1 MLDRRPSRWAVAP
14 YPATSMLE
22 FLKPSFWRR
31 KFPDARLGRPMGE
44 QPPFKPK
51 LGLALCCGGAR
62 ALAHV
67 GVLEVLEEEGIEVHA
82 IAGSS
87 MGAYIGALWAAGF
100 SGVQLGELAAEMND
114 SRKMWKLADPLIPP
128 LKGLFRG
135 EKGKRHLARS
145 LGNLNFEDLDRKLL
159 VVAFDLDTAQR
170 LVFQKGCIVDA
181 VHASCAMPGII
192 APVAI
197 GGHRCSDGGVVDPV
211 PVGALRRFG
220 DVDRIIA
227 VSTLPSL
234 AEVESGKCRLERDE
248 TLSVWRR
255 GLATFSRHTNPL
267 ASGNIGDTFRK
278 SIRAAQI
285 RIAADACTRADL
297 CLHPPYVPAYW
308 HEYERFEQFIQA
320 GREIAL
326 AHLDQIRA
334 LTEITEQPPS
344 RPDES
349 DPDDLVVGECLA

>member
-1 MLDRRPSRWAVAP
+1 
-14 YPATSMLE
+14 MLE
-22 FLKPSFWRR
+22 FLKLGFWRR
-31 KFPDARLGRPMGE
+31 KSQDPSGRPLGE
-44 QPPFKPK
+44 QLPFKPK

-67 GVLEVLEEEGIEVHA
+67 GVLEVLENEGIEVHA

-87 MGAYIGALWAAGF
+87 MGAYIGALWAAGY

-114 SRKMWKLADPLIPP
+114 SRQMWKLADPLFPP

-135 EKGKRHLARS
+135 EKAKRHLARS
-145 LGNLNFEDLDRKLL
+145 LGDLKFEDLERKLL
-159 VVAFDLDTAQR
+159 VVTFDLDTAQR
-170 LVFQKGCIVDA
+170 LVMQKGRIIDA
-181 VHASCAMPGII
+181 VHASCAMPGIV
-192 APVAI
+192 APVHI
-197 GGHRCSDGGVVDPV
+197 GTHRCSDGGVVDPV

-220 DVDRIIA
+220 NIDRIIA

-234 AEVESGKCRLERDE
+234 AEVESGMCRLERYE
-248 TLSVWRR
+248 TLSLWRR
-255 GLATFSRHTNPL
+255 GLATMSRHTNPL
-267 ASGNIGDTFRK
+267 AAGNIGDTFRK

-297 CLHPPYVPAYW
+297 CLHPPYVPARW
-308 HEYERFEQFIQA
+308 HEYERFEQFIEA
-320 GREIAL
+320 GRQVAL

-334 LTEITEQPPS
+334 LTEVTAHPPS

-349 DPDDLVVGECLA
+349 DPDDMVVGECVA